1 MFKIKMSYKEVS
13 KLILLILVVHT
24 SVCIMRRMT
33 TKNKIYIFNET
44 GTKRHKSIKK
54 K

>member
-33 TKNKIYIFNET
+33 AKNKIYIFNET